1 MMRPLLTILFL
12 TAGVMYAQVRFVPNE
27 GQWAD
32 QIQHRTEV
40 IGGGVQIETTGWT
53 CWQWAPDTSV
63 EQDHHAS
70 SRKGIVWQSQW
81 VDANPVDS
89 PEWERRGLTTDR
101 QHFYLSDDPSQW
113 AENVQ
118 PATMITAENIWPGI
132 RLRWRGTRQGR
143 AAFEFTVEPGADP
156 SKIGWRYNGVEADIG
171 PKGELQ
177 LTHSLHNRSADF
189 WAELAAPF
197 AFQLGDDGTLET
209 VVCQYQLTNGDVR
222 FSLGEYDGQRPLIID
237 PEITFSTFAGSTG
250 DNFGTTASNGPG
262 GALVGGTVA
271 FAPGYP
277 TTPGA
282 IEATMDV
289 FADGVSHTA
298 VTVFSADGS
307 NLLYSTYLGGSRA
320 DIPHSLAYN
329 ENWGQI
335 ALFGTTGSTDFPTTP
350 GAFQTDFNTGPA
362 VDITIYGVDP
372 QPNGLD
378 CYLLTLDGGD
388 FTLNASTFF
397 GGSGIDGLNNA
408 NGLRANFGD
417 FYRGQIDIG
426 PNGSLWVATTT
437 TSTDLPMPGSP
448 ANAGAHDALIAGF
461 SADLSDLLCGRTFGG
476 SASDAAY
483 SIEVA
488 PDNSFGGLDN
498 LQVLVGGGSLSSNL
512 PLPNGSI
519 QPAPQ
524 GNTEGWIAQFNAS
537 PNNLT
542 AQFGTYHGLADYDQ
556 VYFVQRDGAGRPYAY
571 GQARGGMPVI
581 GDVYANPGSGQYI
594 TCFLPDMS
602 DIEWQTAIGTGSTN
616 IDLSPTAFLVSEC
629 EQVYIS
635 GWGGETNGTGG
646 TADVAG
652 STTFGLP
659 TTDNPFQAGTDG
671 SDFYLAVLSPNAEDL
686 IYATFFG
693 GPFANEHVDGGS
705 SRFDQNG
712 TVYQA
717 VCAGCGGMNDFPST
731 DNAWSPDNPSPNCNM
746 GVFKFDLGK
755 LNADIEID
763 GPDQFCQGESVQ
775 FENNTAGPAAF
786 TWDFGDAT
794 FSDEVAPLHLYGLNG
809 VFEVEV
815 IAEDTT
821 GCLEPDTAFVTVTI
835 APNADPQVPPVD
847 ALCIGESVQL
857 DGSGNGTLTWF
868 PAAGLSAVNIADPIA
883 DPDATTTYTLTD
895 VTLCGTESIEV
906 TVVVVDM
913 ATEINGDTQI
923 CLGDGAPLA
932 VTSPQPEAAGWDYD
946 WQPIDWL
953 SDPGSTDPVASPIE
967 TTTYT
972 VTVTTPEGCQRF
984 HEVTVSVVPGAP
996 GDNLYP
1002 DVPLCIGQSVQ
1013 LEAADGSMWSWSPT
1027 DGLNN
1032 PASQTPFATPQ
1043 ATTTYTVTI
1052 TNLCGEGTDE
1062 VTVELIV
1069 PEAFVDPGGSVC
1081 AGEPFAVS
1089 ATGGV
1094 TYQWVPGALV
1104 TNPSA
1109 AQTTVVTETSQTF
1122 TAYVTDADGCV
1133 ASAEVDILIWPR
1145 PTVEAGPDQRQEWL
1159 EPTFLYGSVEGSP
1172 VDSIWWSPSAPLSC
1186 DDCLIPEVLLQEDG
1200 IFTLHVIDTNG
1211 CQSADRVEVQFIY
1224 PVYVPTAFTPDG
1236 DGLNDGWRPESQWL
1250 NGTGTYLQGLPNATL
1265 VPGYRLEIWDRWGQ
1279 CIWAT
1284 EDPRAYWTGGIG
1296 GPGTASGTG
1305 GIGAGKHLV
1314 MPGVYT
1320 WVMHYPTSKGR
1331 TRQTGKVTLVR

>member
-12 TAGVMYAQVRFVPNE
+12 TAGVMSAQVRFVPNE

-32 QIQHRTEV
+32 HIQHRTEV
-40 IGGGVQIETTGWT
+40 IGGGLQIETTGWT
-53 CWQWAPDTSV
+53 CWQWAPDTSA
-63 EQDHHAS
+63 EQEHHAG
-70 SRKGIVWQSQW
+70 SRKGVVWQAQW
-81 VDANPVDS
+81 LDANPVGS

-209 VVCQYQLTNGDVR
+209 VACQYQLTNGDVR

-426 PNGSLWVATTT
+426 PNGSLWIATTT

-461 SADLSDLLCGRTFGG
+461 SADLSALLCGRTFGG

-488 PDNSFGGLDN
+488 PDNSFGGLNN

-602 DIEWQTAIGTGSTN
+602 DIEWQTAIGTGSTT

-686 IYATFFG
+686 VYATFFG

-755 LNADIEID
+755 LNADIQID

-857 DGSGNGTLTWF
+857 EGSGNGTLSWF
-868 PAAGLSAVNIADPIA
+868 PAAGLSAVNIADPVA

-923 CLGDGAPLA
+923 CLGDGAPLT
-932 VTSPQPEAAGWDYD
+932 VTSPQPEADGWDYD
-946 WQPIDWL
+946 WQPINWL
-953 SDPGSTDPVASPIE
+953 SDPGSPDPVASPIE

-1013 LEAADGSMWSWSPT
+1013 LEAADGSTWSWSPT
-1027 DGLNN
+1027 TGLNN
-1032 PASQTPFATPQ
+1032 PASQTPYATPQ
-1043 ATTTYTVTI
+1043 ETTTYTVTI

-1089 ATGGV
+1089 ATGGIA
-1094 TYQWVPGALV
+1094 YQWVPGALV

-1133 ASAEVDILIWPR
+1133 ASAEVDVLIWPR

-1172 VDSIWWSPSAPLSC
+1172 VDSIWWSPADPLSC
-1186 DDCLIPEVLLQEDG
+1186 DDCLIPEVLLQEG
-1200 IFTLHVIDTNG
+1200 GTFTLHVIDTNG

-1250 NGTGTYLQGLPNATL
+1250 NGTGTYLQGLPNASL

-1305 GIGAGKHLV
+1305 GIGAGNHLV

-1331 TRQTGKVTLVR
+1331 ERQTGKVTLVR

>member
-1 MMRPLLTILFL
+1 MRPLLTILFL
-12 TAGVMYAQVRFVPNE
+12 TIGVVSAQVRFVPND
-27 GQWAD
+27 GQWANH
-32 QIQHRTEV
+32 IQHRTEV
-40 IGGGVQIETTGWT
+40 VGGGIQIESKGWT

-63 EQDHHAS
+63 EQDHHS
-70 SRKGIVWQSQW
+70 GSRKGIVWQSQW
-81 VDANPVDS
+81 IDATPIGSTD
-89 PEWERRGLTTDR
+89 WDRHGLASDR
-101 QHFYLSDDPSQW
+101 QHFYLSNEPSQW
-113 AENVQ
+113 AEHVQ
-118 PATMITAENIWPGI
+118 PAAMINADNIWSGI
-132 RLRWRGTRQGR
+132 QLRWRGTRRGR

-156 SKIGWRYNGVEADIG
+156 SKIGWRYSGVEPSIG

-177 LTHSLHNRSADF
+177 LIHSLHDRSADF
-189 WAELAAPF
+189 WAELARPF
-197 AFQLGDDGTLET
+197 AFQLRDDGTLET
-209 VVCQYQLTNGDVR
+209 VACHYQLTNGEVR

-250 DNFGTTASNGPG
+250 DNFGTTASNGPD
-262 GALVGGTVA
+262 GALVGGTVT

-277 TTPGA
+277 TTPDA

-307 NLLYSTYLGGSRA
+307 NLLYSTYLGGSHA

-335 ALFGTTGSTDFPTTP
+335 ALFGTTGSTDFPTTT
-350 GAFQTDFNTGPA
+350 GAFQTDFNNGPA

-426 PNGSLWVATTT
+426 PNGSLWIATTT
-437 TSTDLPMPGSP
+437 TSTDLPMPNSP

-461 SADLSDLLCGRTFGG
+461 SSDLSNLLCGRTFGG

-483 SIEVA
+483 SIEVS
-488 PDNSFGGLDN
+488 PDNSFGNLNN

-519 QPAPQ
+519 QPTPQ

-542 AQFGTYHGLADYDQ
+542 AQFGTYHGLTDYDQ

-581 GDVYANPGSGQYI
+581 GNVYANPGSGQYI

-602 DIEWQTAIGTGSTN
+602 AIEWQTVIGTGSTT

-659 TTDNPFQAGTDG
+659 TTDNPFQASTDG
-671 SDFYLAVLSPNAEDL
+671 SDFYLAVLSPNAEEL
-686 IYATFFG
+686 VYATFFG

-731 DNAWSPDNPSPNCNM
+731 ENAWSPDNPSPNCNM

-755 LNADIEID
+755 LNADIEVD

-794 FSDEVAPLHLYGLNG
+794 FSNEVAPLHLYGLNG

-835 APNADPQVPPVD
+835 APNADPQVPPVN
-847 ALCIGESVQL
+847 ALCLGESVQL
-857 DGSGNGTLTWF
+857 EGSGNGTLSWF
-868 PAAGLSAVNIADPIA
+868 PAAGLSAVNIANPIA
-883 DPDATTTYTLTD
+883 EPDATTTYTLTD
-895 VTLCGTESIEV
+895 VTLCGTESIEI

-913 ATEINGDTQI
+913 ATEIGGDIQI
-923 CLGDGAPLA
+923 CLGDGAPLS
-932 VTSPQPEAAGWDYD
+932 VTSPQPEAAGWDYN
-946 WQPIDWL
+946 WQPINWL
-953 SDPGSTDPVASPIE
+953 SDPNSPDPVASPLE

-984 HEVTVSVVPGAP
+984 HGVTVSVVPGAP
-996 GDNLYP
+996 GNNIYP
-1002 DVPLCIGQSVQ
+1002 NVPLCIGQSVQ
-1013 LEAADGSMWSWSPT
+1013 LEAADGNSWSWSPT
-1027 DGLNN
+1027 TGLNN

-1043 ATTTYTVTI
+1043 ETTTYTVTI

-1069 PEAFVDPGGSVC
+1069 PEAFVGPGGSVC
-1081 AGEPFAVS
+1081 AGQPFAVS

-1133 ASAEVDILIWPR
+1133 ASAEVDVLIWPR
-1145 PTVEAGPDQRQEWL
+1145 PIVEAGPDQRQEWL
-1159 EPTFLYGSVEGSP
+1159 EPTFLYGSVDGSP
-1172 VDSIWWSPSAPLSC
+1172 VDSIWWNPSDPLSC

-1236 DGLNDGWRPESQWL
+1236 DGLNDGWRPESHWL

-1305 GIGAGKHLV
+1305 GVGAGKHLV

-1331 TRQTGKVTLVR
+1331 ERQTGKVTLVR